1 MDRVKRN
8 AAIVALVKA
17 RKMTKRRIA
26 ERYRLEVSTIYSIA
40 NEHGVHL
47 RAPDPQK
54 VRIAS
59 ELINC
64 GMPLTHVAQRVGF
77 NIQTLRR
84 ILEAKGLYIGPRPR
98 RCGPRRRCASCVGIM
113 ASPDFP
119 CEASQL
125 SLAAPQTRSCVR
137 PLVWA

>member
-26 ERYRLEVSTIYSIA
+26 ERYRLEVSTIYSMA

-54 VRIAS
+54 VRIAR

-64 GMPLTHVAQRVGF
+64 GMPLTHVAQCVGF

-84 ILEAKGLYIGPRPR
+84 VWTVHPVSLRPR
-98 RCGPRRRCASCVGIM
+98 RYGSKRRCASCVGIM

-119 CEASQL
+119 CQASQL
-125 SLAAPQTRSCVR
+125 SLAARQTRSCVR
-137 PLVWA
+137 PPVWA